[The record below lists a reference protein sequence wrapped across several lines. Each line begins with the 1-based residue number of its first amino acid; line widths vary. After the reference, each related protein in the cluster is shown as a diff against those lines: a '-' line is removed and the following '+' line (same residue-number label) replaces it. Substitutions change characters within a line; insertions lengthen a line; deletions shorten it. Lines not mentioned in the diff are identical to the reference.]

1 MQASGIASSII
12 PQHSAHNSIELK
24 DGQMLYGKVLKI
36 HTNQTAEISIGQH
49 KITAQLDA
57 PIAAGGRYWFQVQ
70 ATGEQTMLKV
80 MPGNGNNQS
89 LKDLSLQLLQHFSLP
104 QTRES
109 LSLALFMVKN
119 QLPFTKEQF
128 IQSLQWLG
136 GSGNQMKNM
145 PFLKVMHD
153 FSLPF
158 SEQVFRSLASFDD
171 GIPLQKL
178 FIGLNSLLFAPK
190 NETEASVKA
199 LLTQFLMTD
208 TEKLAERGLQKLL
221 TYWLNPGGNQKQ
233 QASSILKAIG
243 FFPKNE
249 SVFLQQAMK
258 QIGESSFLNGN
269 QNVSKMISFLNQ
281 FQTSGVVPNAEQLGI
296 QMRPSSLMG
305 GETTLW
311 NQLQKAA
318 MQFSKAAAAIN
329 IAGKSTDN
337 GNALQTAYQQLA
349 RAIIA
354 FIGAESSNSPVKL
367 NRFMQILH
375 QSMQLP
381 AGFEQIR
388 SNMTAMIGQVAEG
401 KPLHGLSAD
410 ANQFFHQLMQTE
422 INDLAV
428 PKSSV
433 IANEIKQLIRQFGFG
448 FENYLASADKGRPIK
463 ETELITLK
471 PLLLQLVNET
481 QQQAV
486 REQADQLIHK
496 ITAQQILSQSSGPMQ
511 HFVSQIPLSFHGFH
525 TEAVMQWSGRKD
537 ENDQIDPAFCRV
549 LFYLQLSNLD
559 ETVIDMVVQ
568 NRVLKVTVINEH
580 YKELKAAAGP
590 LIEQAK
596 ENLAHLGYQVSGFS
610 FIPPSGKNVVVKS
623 KTEVLDK
630 APYAGLDIKI

>member
-1 MQASGIASSII
+1 MQASGIASSIV

-36 HTNQTAEISIGQH
+36 HTNQTAEISIGHH
-49 KITAQLDA
+49 KVTARLDA

-89 LKDLSLQLLQHFSLP
+89 RKDLSLQLLQHFSLP

-109 LSLALFMVKN
+109 LSLSLFLVKN

-128 IQSLQWLG
+128 IQSLQWI
-136 GSGNQMKNM
+136 GSNGNQMKNM
-145 PFLKVMHD
+145 PLLKMMHD
-153 FSLPF
+153 LSLPF

-171 GIPLQKL
+171 GVPLQKL
-178 FIGLNSLLFAPK
+178 FTGLNSLLFAPK

-199 LLTQFLMTD
+199 LLSQFLTTD
-208 TEKLAERGLQKLL
+208 TEKLAEKGLQKLL
-221 TYWLNPGGNQKQ
+221 SDWLNSGGNQRQ
-233 QASSILKAIG
+233 QASSILKTID
-243 FFPKNE
+243 FLPKNE
-249 SVFLQQAMK
+249 NAFLQQAMK
-258 QIGESSFLNGN
+258 QLSDSSFLNGI
-269 QNVSKMISFLNQ
+269 QNVGKMISSLNQ
-281 FQTSGVVPNAEQLGI
+281 FQTNGVVPNAEQLGL
-296 QMRPSSLMG
+296 QMRPSIPMG
-305 GETTLW
+305 GETALW

-318 MQFSKAAAAIN
+318 MQFSEAVSAIN
-329 IAGKSTDN
+329 IAGKSTVIE
-337 GNALQTAYQQLA
+337 NALQTAYQQLA

-354 FIGAESSNSPVKL
+354 FAGAENSNSPVQL

-388 SNMTAMIGQVAEG
+388 SNMAAMIGQAAEG
-401 KPLHGLSAD
+401 KQLHGLSSE
-410 ANQFFHQLMQTE
+410 ANQFFHQLLQTE

-433 IANEIKQLIRQFGFG
+433 IANEIKQLIRQFGLG
-448 FENYLASADKGRPIK
+448 FEHYLASADKGTPIK
-463 ETELITLK
+463 EAELITLK

-525 TEAVMQWSGRKD
+525 TEAMMQWSGRKD

-580 YKELKAAAGP
+580 YKELKAIAGP
-590 LIEQAK
+590 LIEQAN
-596 ENLAHLGYQVSGFS
+596 ENLTHLGYQVSGFS
-610 FIPPSGKNVVVKS
+610 FIPPSGKNAVVKS